1 MSIKSLEEFLI
12 LAEMTAKE
20 VSDGQLTLMRFEN
33 GWKVMFGIPILNLEE
48 SEKVLHYKEFTTL
61 KDALR
66 HLVGEA

>member
-1 MSIKSLEEFLI
+1 MSDKSLEQLVM

-33 GWKVMFGIPILNLEE
+33 GWKVMFGIPILNPEE
-48 SEKVLHYKEFTTL
+48 SEKILHYKEFTTL

-66 HLVGEA
+66 HLAGEA